1 MVDDA
6 CFNSIPILSAVISLY
21 KIGKTINEA
30 FHIKKL
36 ARFLLSLQNGIKN
49 KKTEKYKRKILD
61 DEVFAQK
68 QLDYLLII
76 LERYL
81 QEEKADIL
89 SKFFLA
95 YLDEEITW
103 NKFLSFSMSL
113 DFLTMDDIKLIGLFS
128 ISTYENGGENSSSIA
143 RLVAN
148 GLFIEKIPEAR
159 FAEEN
164 SSLIIKQN
172 KFREYILTNDGYIFN
187 ECLKKH

>member
-1 MVDDA
+1 
-6 CFNSIPILSAVISLY
+6 
-21 KIGKTINEA
+21 
-30 FHIKKL
+30 
-36 ARFLLSLQNGIKN
+36 
-49 KKTEKYKRKILD
+49 
-61 DEVFAQK
+61 
-68 QLDYLLII
+68 
-76 LERYL
+76 
-81 QEEKADIL
+81 
-89 SKFFLA
+89 
-95 YLDEEITW
+95 
-103 NKFLSFSMSL
+103 MSL